1 MERSGILAELLD
13 QHAEIRRL
21 CAQVRSSAA
30 RVNDGVGG
38 DDLLLHVARLQRLV
52 GTHNDHE
59 NELLDMVLPSVD
71 AWGVERARRMHEHH
85 MSEHAEA
92 LAALVGTAYPADPR
106 LVIEMVDRLDGEL
119 AREEEEFL
127 MPSILGDE
135 EVYDLTTTFG
145 G

>member
-1 MERSGILAELLD
+1 
-13 QHAEIRRL
+13 
-21 CAQVRSSAA
+21 
-30 RVNDGVGG
+30 
-38 DDLLLHVARLQRLV
+38 
-52 GTHNDHE
+52 
-59 NELLDMVLPSVD
+59 
-71 AWGVERARRMHEHH
+71 MHEHH